1 MNSKKIAY
9 QLHFAFYNYAQVP
22 GSSVATEDETARDIL
37 TTSFPSLSVVAAE
50 DDGDVGFFS
59 FGGFMAGWEAPS
71 IGR

>member
-1 MNSKKIAY
+1 MNSKKTLFSSFI
-9 QLHFAFYNYAQVP
+9 LPSNYTQVP
-22 GSSVATEDETARDIL
+22 GSSVATEDETARDLL
-37 TTSFPSLSVVAAE
+37 TTSFPSLNVVAAE